1 MIKEAIIQLAA
12 KQDLSYETA
21 AAVMD
26 EIMSGQAS
34 QIQMAS
40 FLTALAIKGETI
52 DEITACAAGM
62 RAHCVR
68 LLHDVDALEIVG
80 TGGDNAGSF
89 NISTTAALV
98 TAAGG
103 GKVAKHGNRAASS
116 KSGAADVLE
125 ALGVNIALSPEQSA
139 ELLRRQNFCFL
150 FAQNYH
156 ISMKYVAPVRKE
168 LGIRTVFN
176 ILGPL
181 SNPAGANRELMGV
194 YDETRMGA
202 IRFKLD
208 KDGPF
213 LSDDSKTP
221 TPPWTSLRTLEEA
234 SRQFENDESGLEQK
248 WINQLIKPGSSLG
261 GARPKATVLDT
272 SGNLWIAK
280 FPSKHDDVNVG
291 AWEKVTHDLARLC
304 GLDVPESMLID
315 FSKYGSTFLVRRFD
329 RNGAARIHFASAMT
343 MLGKT
348 DGASAADG
356 SSYLELVSFIK
367 ANGAAPKRDLTELW
381 KRIVFNMAVSNTDD
395 HMRNHGFILKA
406 DGWHLSPLYDV
417 NPVPEGDELSLCVN
431 EDDATISLDL
441 ALEIAPYCEISTKD
455 ATAMA
460 ADVLKTVRDNWNR
473 LAAECGLS
481 RSAQEYMRPAF
492 SLALE

>member
-1 MIKEAIIQLAA
+1 
-12 KQDLSYETA
+12 
-21 AAVMD
+21 
-26 EIMSGQAS
+26 
-34 QIQMAS
+34 MAS
-40 FLTALAIKGETI
+40 NQITIYVYESFQSTEPNFLGTLFVENVRGRESCSFEYDADWLKSSTNYMYL
-52 DEITACAAGM
+52 DPDLQLYAG
-62 RAHCVR
+62 RQYPTGAKNVFGLFADSSPDRWGR
-68 LLHDVDALEIVG
+68 LLMTRRERILA
-80 TGGDNAGSF
+80 
-89 NISTTAALV
+89 
-98 TAAGG
+98 
-103 GKVAKHGNRAASS
+103 
-116 KSGAADVLE
+116 
-125 ALGVNIALSPEQSA
+125 EQ
-139 ELLRRQNFCFL
+139 EGRKPRKLLDSDFL
-150 FAQNYH
+150 
-156 ISMKYVAPVRKE
+156 
-168 LGIRTVFN
+168 L
-176 ILGPL
+176 
-181 SNPAGANRELMGV
+181 GV

-213 LSDDSKTP
+213 LSDDSETP

-431 EDDATISLDL
+431 EDDATMLTRYFLKFILLSN
-441 ALEIAPYCEISTKD
+441 EISSGFLRD
-455 ATAMA
+455 ISAAELIA
-460 ADVLKTVRDNWNR
+460 ADPDNRLLSVLKWHLSYSIGNVKSIAYLVTVMTINNDVIPCDDR
-473 LAAECGLS
+473 L
-481 RSAQEYMRPAF
+481 SATVYCKIYFELKILIFP
-492 SLALE
+492 